1 MGSTMGVL
9 VAFLA
14 LAGALT
20 AGMTTAVLIGRLREE
35 PTGWLIAWSVA
46 TGALTLS
53 LATIGLG
60 QLAGFGAAIFRISQI
75 TGSLLAPLWLA
86 IGLLQLLA
94 DKGSSR
100 FGGWLIGSALT
111 VVGAVIMLLDPVAG
125 TFSKDFPDAAAHW
138 DIWPEYLLHG
148 VHGLVIVMLLIS
160 LAVALLS
167 WRDGDDYDI
176 DNMQA
181 TVVLAPAGMLLSG
194 ALALGLP
201 SILVVILMAASA
213 GGVWYAVSRP
223 LAPYEE
229 DDEEDH
235 ESEEW
240 SGRSRRSADR
250 HEPQAAPPIPPAPHR
265 SGLGDLVAEYQA
277 KEEAELDFANR
288 MQPMDDF
295 GRPRPD
301 EFANRMQPADDFGLR
316 PRPDEFAGPETGQL
330 IMPDAYAQPRQADF
344 GAPVTPPAEAP
355 HDMPATGVMF
365 PVVDNPAFPPA
376 AAAAFGSAF
385 GAAAG
390 GGVSASRADSS
401 VKPAAG
407 IYGILTVFTL
417 MDGSGEAFDK
427 LAEETVEAVLRN
439 EPDTL
444 VFICHAVKSAPLQRI
459 VYELYRDEVGFSEH
473 QRQPH
478 MERFATERQSLVLA
492 TNVIELT
499 LNAAKV
505 VPLPGSAY
513 RV

>member
-1 MGSTMGVL
+1 MSGSMGSTMGVL

-53 LATIGLG
+53 LGAIGIG
-60 QLAGFGAAIFRISQI
+60 HLAGFGAGIFRISQI

-86 IGLLQLLA
+86 IGVLQLLA

-100 FGGWLIGSALT
+100 FGGWLLSSALT
-111 VVGAVIMLLDPVAG
+111 VIGAVIMLLDPIAG
-125 TFSKDFPDAAAHW
+125 AFSKELPDAGAHW
-138 DIWPEYLLHG
+138 DIWPKYLLHG
-148 VHGLVIVMLLIS
+148 VHGLVIFMLLIS

-181 TVVLAPAGMLLSG
+181 TVVLAPAGMVLSA
-194 ALALGLP
+194 ALELGLP
-201 SILVVILMAASA
+201 AILVVVLMAVTA
-213 GGVWYAVSRP
+213 GGIWYAVARP
-223 LAPYEE
+223 LAPYEDDDEEE
-229 DDEEDH
+229 DDEPD
-235 ESEEW
+235 EW
-240 SGRSRRSADR
+240 LGRSRRAADR
-250 HEPQAAPPIPPAPHR
+250 HEPQVASPPIPPAPRR

-277 KEEAELDFANR
+277 QEEAELDFANR
-288 MQPMDDF
+288 MQP
-295 GRPRPD
+295 
-301 EFANRMQPADDFGLR
+301 ADDFGPR
-316 PRPDEFAGPETGQL
+316 ARPDDFAGPATGQL
-330 IMPDAYAQPRQADF
+330 IMPDAYGQPRQADF
-344 GAPVTPPAEAP
+344 GAPAAPPANPP

-365 PVVDNPAFPPA
+365 PVVDNPAFPPT

-385 GAAAG
+385 GAASG
-390 GGVSASRADSS
+390 QGVSASRPDGS

-417 MDGSGEAFDK
+417 MDGSGETFDK

-459 VYELYRDEVGFSEH
+459 VYELYRDEVSFSEH

-478 MERFATERQSLVLA
+478 MERFATERQPLVLA

-499 LNAAKV
+499 VNAAKV
-505 VPLPGSAY
+505 VPLPAAY

>member
-1 MGSTMGVL
+1 MGVL

-20 AGMTTAVLIGRLREE
+20 AGMTTAVLIGRLREQ

-60 QLAGFGAAIFRISQI
+60 HLAGFGAGIFRISQI

-86 IGLLQLLA
+86 VGVLQLLA

-100 FGGWLIGSALT
+100 FGGWLLGSALT
-111 VVGAVIMLLDPVAG
+111 VIGAVIMLLDPVTGA
-125 TFSKDFPDAAAHW
+125 FSKEFPDAAEHW
-138 DIWPEYLLHG
+138 DIWPAYLLHG
-148 VHGLVIVMLLIS
+148 VHGLVIFMLVIS

-167 WRDGDDYDI
+167 WRDGDDYDV

-181 TVVLAPAGMLLSG
+181 TVVLAPAGMLLCA
-194 ALALGLP
+194 ALELGLP
-201 SILVVILMAASA
+201 AILVVVLMAGSA
-213 GGVWYAVSRP
+213 GGIWYAVSRP
-223 LAPYEE
+223 LAPYEDDEEE
-229 DDEEDH
+229 DDEPD
-235 ESEEW
+235 EW
-240 SGRSRRSADR
+240 AGRSRRSADR
-250 HEPQAAPPIPPAPHR
+250 HEPQVASPIPPAPRR
-265 SGLGDLVAEYQA
+265 SGLGDLVAEIQA

-295 GRPRPD
+295 GARARPD
-301 EFANRMQPADDFGLR
+301 EFRMPADDFGAR
-316 PRPDEFAGPETGQL
+316 VRPDEFAGPETGQL
-330 IMPDAYAQPRQADF
+330 IMPDAYGQPRQADF
-344 GAPVTPPAEAP
+344 GAPVAPPAGPP

-385 GAAAG
+385 GAGAG
-390 GGVSASRADSS
+390 AGQGVSASRPDPT

-499 LNAAKV
+499 VNAAKV
-505 VPLPGSAY
+505 VPLPGNAY

>member
-1 MGSTMGVL
+1 MSGSMGSTMGVL

-46 TGALTLS
+46 AGALTLS
-53 LATIGLG
+53 LGTIGIG
-60 QLAGFGAAIFRISQI
+60 HLAGFGAGIFRISQI

-86 IGLLQLLA
+86 VGVLQLLA

-111 VVGAVIMLLDPVAG
+111 VIGAVILLLDPISGA
-125 TFSKDFPDAAAHW
+125 FSKELPDAGAHW

-148 VHGLVIVMLLIS
+148 VHGLVIVMLVIS
-160 LAVALLS
+160 LAVSLLS
-167 WRDGDDYDI
+167 WRDGDDFDI

-181 TVVLAPAGMLLSG
+181 TVVLAPAGMLLSA
-194 ALALGLP
+194 ALELGLP
-201 SILVVILMAASA
+201 AILVVVLMAVTA
-213 GGVWYAVSRP
+213 GGIWYAVARP
-223 LAPYEE
+223 LAPYEDDDEEE
-229 DDEEDH
+229 DDEPD
-235 ESEEW
+235 EW
-240 SGRSRRSADR
+240 MSRSRRAADR
-250 HEPQAAPPIPPAPHR
+250 HEPQVAAPSPIPPLPPAPRR

-288 MQPMDDF
+288 MQSPDGF
-295 GRPRPD
+295 GPRARPD
-301 EFANRMQPADDFGLR
+301 D
-316 PRPDEFAGPETGQL
+316 FAGPATGQL
-330 IMPDAYAQPRQADF
+330 IMPDPYGQPRQADF
-344 GAPVTPPAEAP
+344 GVPAPGAPPVDP
-355 HDMPATGVMF
+355 HDMPATGIML
-365 PVVDNPAFPPA
+365 PVVDSPAFPAA

-390 GGVSASRADSS
+390 QDVSASRQDGS

-444 VFICHAVKSAPLQRI
+444 IFICHAVKSAPLQRI

-478 MERFATERQSLVLA
+478 MERFATERQPLVLA

-499 LNAAKV
+499 VNAAKV
-505 VPLPGSAY
+505 VPLPAAY